1 LLVGALLLALFEY
14 FSVGDIGVRV
24 MCSSLCFMIIMYSL
38 VDVAVLDSVLIS
50 ILPRYLRNE
59 KLVLVGA
66 FSVFGDADTGKPV
79 QILGYISKYE
89 VNLGN

>member
-1 LLVGALLLALFEY
+1 
-14 FSVGDIGVRV
+14 
-24 MCSSLCFMIIMYSL
+24 MIIMYSL
-38 VDVAVLDSVLIS
+38 VGVAVLDSVLIS

-66 FSVFGDADTGKPV
+66 FSVFGRADTGKPV
-79 QILGYISKYE
+79 QIWGYISKYE

>member
-1 LLVGALLLALFEY
+1 LALFEY
-14 FSVGDIGVRV
+14 FSVDDVDVRV

-38 VDVAVLDSVLIS
+38 VGVAVLDSVLIS

-66 FSVFGDADTGKPV
+66 FSDFGDADTGKPV
-79 QILGYISKYE
+79 QILWYISKYE